1 MFELKERDGLA
12 RIGKFYTK
20 HGTVEK
26 PVLLPVI
33 NPNHI
38 LISPNEMKEKFKA
51 QMLITNSYIIYKK
64 KELREKALKD
74 GVHSLLGFDGP
85 VMTDSG
91 SFQMYV
97 YGDVEIR
104 NREIVDFQ
112 KKIGSDVSTI
122 LDIISPPDRK
132 YEDAKSD
139 VMETIKRAN
148 EVEADALTVQ
158 GSVYPDLREYCAS
171 ELSKLDCILHPVG
184 SVVPLME
191 KYKFK
196 ELVDVIVASKKGLVP
211 SRPVHLF
218 GCGHPMIFPLAVLLG
233 CDLFDSSSYAK
244 YARHNRMMF
253 PDGTKNFDEMSYSP
267 CPCPACMNF
276 GELKEMTEKERI
288 KKIAEHNL
296 WVSFSE
302 IKKIKQAIH
311 EGSLW
316 ELVEERCSAHPF
328 LLSALKKL
336 GEYKEFLERFEP
348 VSRKTFFYTGKESL
362 NRPIVYRYRKRIFE
376 RYEKPNADTL
386 IILPESER
394 PYSKT
399 YYDVMKKI
407 SGKVNAHFVVN
418 SVFGPAPVEFDE
430 TYPVG
435 QSVVP
440 TDVEYDDELVKEWVE
455 KFDYPDVLFWKDDK
469 TFEELGSFKRK
480 TSFNPDVQKIK
491 GVAFYQFGKCQNLFR
506 GEIKIVK
513 SKNGKI
519 RNVFVNDEHILSV
532 RNDGFYTLKMNGAKK
547 LHLIFKYPKMR
558 VVVNDDAVPFIKDGK
573 SVFSRFVV
581 ECDPEIRP
589 KDEVLI
595 VDKNDVLI
603 GVGRAIMN
611 REEMLSFK
619 KGVAVKNRA

>member
-1 MFELKERDGLA
+1 MFELKEMDGLA

-20 HGTVEK
+20 HGVVET
-26 PVLLPVI
+26 PALLPVI
-33 NPNHI
+33 NPNYM

-51 QMLITNSYIIYKK
+51 EMLITNSYIIYKK
-64 KELREKALKD
+64 NELREKALKN

-97 YGDVEIR
+97 YGDVEIE

-132 YEDAKSD
+132 YEDAKKD
-139 VMETIKRAN
+139 VEETIKRAK

-158 GSVYPDLREYCAS
+158 GSVYPDLREYCAT

-191 KYKFK
+191 KYRFS
-196 ELVDVIVASKKGLVP
+196 ELVDVIVSSKKGLIP

-218 GCGHPMIFPLAVLLG
+218 GCGHPMIFPVAVLLG

-253 PDGTKNFDEMSYSP
+253 PDGTKNVDEMKYP
-267 CPCPACMNF
+267 ACPCPGCSNF
-276 GELKEMTEKERI
+276 DEIKEMNENEKTR
-288 KKIAEHNL
+288 KIAEHNL
-296 WVSFSE
+296 YVSFSE
-302 IKKIKQAIH
+302 IKKIKQAVH
-311 EGSLW
+311 EGGLW
-316 ELVEERCSAHPF
+316 EMVEERCRAHPF
-328 LLSALKKL
+328 LLSALKKI
-336 GEYKEFLERFEP
+336 GEHKEFLERFEP
-348 VSRKTFFYTGKESL
+348 VSRKSFFYTGKASL
-362 NRPIVYRYRKRIFE
+362 SRPIVYRFRKRIFE
-376 RYEKPNADTL
+376 RYEKPEADIL
-386 IILPESER
+386 VVLPESER

-399 YYDVMKKI
+399 YHDVIKKI
-407 SGKVNAHFVVN
+407 SEKVNAHFVVN
-418 SVFGPAPVEFDE
+418 SVFGPVPVEFDE
-430 TYPVG
+430 MYPVG

-440 TDVEYDDELVKEWVE
+440 MDVECEKDLVKEYV
-455 KFDYPDVLFWKDDK
+455 KTFDYPNVLFWENEK
-469 TFEELGSFKRK
+469 TFEKLESFKK
-480 TSFNPDVQKIK
+480 KSSFNADVQKIK
-491 GVAFYQFGKCQNLFR
+491 SVAFYQFGKCPDLFK
-506 GEIKIVK
+506 GKIKLVK

-519 RNVFVNDEHILSV
+519 RNVFVDGEHILSV
-532 RNDGFYTLKMNGAKK
+532 RNDGFFTLKMGGAKK
-547 LHLIFKYPKMR
+547 LHSILEYPKMR
-558 VVVNDDAVPFIKDGK
+558 VAVNDDAVAFIMEGK
-573 SVFSRFVV
+573 NVFSKFVV

-595 VDKNDVLI
+595 VDKNDILI
-603 GVGRAIMN
+603 GVGRATMN

-619 KGVAVKNRA
+619 KGIAVKVR

>member
-20 HGTVEK
+20 HGIVET
-26 PVLLPVI
+26 PALLPVI

-38 LISPNEMKEKFKA
+38 LISPEEMKEKFRA

-97 YGDVEIR
+97 YGDVEIE

-139 VMETIKRAN
+139 VMETIKRAK

-158 GSVYPDLREYCAS
+158 GFVYPDLREYCAK

-191 KYKFK
+191 KYRFS

-218 GCGHPMIFPLAVLLG
+218 GCGHPMIFPLSVLLG
-233 CDLFDSSSYAK
+233 CDLFDSSAYAK
-244 YARHNRMMF
+244 YARHSRMMF
-253 PDGTKNFDEMSYSP
+253 PDGTKNVDEMNYSP
-267 CPCPACMNF
+267 CPCPVCSDF
-276 GELKEMTEKERI
+276 DEIKEMEEKEKIR
-288 KKIAEHNL
+288 KIAEHNL
-296 WVSFSE
+296 YVSFSE
-302 IKKIKQAIH
+302 IRKIKQAIH
-311 EGSLW
+311 AGDLW
-316 ELVEERCSAHPF
+316 ELVEERCRCRPE

-336 GEYKEFLERFEP
+336 GEHKEFLERFEP
-348 VSRKTFFYTGKESL
+348 LSRKSFFYTGKVSL

-376 RYEKPNADTL
+376 RYEKPEAD
-386 IILPESER
+386 ILVVLSESGR

-399 YYDVMKKI
+399 YYEVIKKI
-407 SGKVNAHFVVN
+407 SEKVNAHFVVN
-418 SVFGPAPVEFDE
+418 SVFGPVPVEFDE
-430 TYPVG
+430 MYPIG

-440 TDVEYDDELVKEWVE
+440 MDVECENGLVKEYV
-455 KFDYPDVLFWKDDK
+455 KTFDYPNVLFWENEK
-469 TFEELGSFKRK
+469 TFEELESFKK
-480 TSFNPDVQKIK
+480 KSSFNIDVQKIK
-491 GVAFYQFGKCQNLFR
+491 SVAFYQFGQCPDLFR
-506 GEIKIVK
+506 GKIKIVK

-532 RNDGFYTLKMNGAKK
+532 RNDGFFTLKMPGAKK
-547 LHLIFKYPKMR
+547 LHSILKYPSMR
-558 VVVNDDAVPFIKDGK
+558 VVVNDEAVPFIREGK
-573 SVFSRFVV
+573 NVFSKFVL
-581 ECDPEIRP
+581 ECDTEIRP

-595 VDKNDVLI
+595 VDKKDALI
-603 GVGRAIMN
+603 GIGRTVMN
-611 REEMLSFK
+611 RDETLSFK
-619 KGVAVKNRA
+619 KGIGVKVR

>member
-1 MFELKERDGLA
+1 MFEVRERDGLG

-20 HGTVEK
+20 HGVVET
-26 PVLLPVI
+26 PSLLPVI
-33 NPNHI
+33 NPNRI
-38 LISPNEMKEKFKA
+38 LISPNEMKEKFRA
-51 QMLITNSYIIYKK
+51 SMLITNSYIIYRK
-64 KELREKALKD
+64 KELKEKALKY
-74 GVHSLLGFDGP
+74 GVHSLLGFDGS

-97 YGDVEIR
+97 YGDVKIK

-112 KKIGSDVSTI
+112 KKIGSDVSTM
-122 LDIISPPDRK
+122 LDIISSPDQS
-132 YEDAKSD
+132 YDDAKKH
-139 VMETIKRAN
+139 VMETIKRAK
-148 EVEADALTVQ
+148 EVDADALTVQ
-158 GSVYPDLREYCAS
+158 GSVYPDLREYCAK
-171 ELSKLDCILHPVG
+171 ELSKLDCLIHPVG

-191 KYKFK
+191 KYRFK
-196 ELVDVIVASKKGLVP
+196 ELVDVIIASKKGLVP

-244 YARHNRMMF
+244 YARHHRMMF

-267 CPCPACMNF
+267 CPCPACTNF
-276 GELKEMTEKERI
+276 DEIKEMTEKERI

-296 WVSFSE
+296 YVSFSE

-316 ELVEERCSAHPF
+316 ELVEKRCTARPE

-336 GEYKEFLERFEP
+336 GEHKKFLERFEP

-362 NRPIVYRYRKRIFE
+362 DRPIVYRYRKRIFG
-376 RYEKPNADTL
+376 RYEKPEADVL

-399 YYDVMKKI
+399 YHALIKKI
-407 SGKVNAHFVVN
+407 SKKVNAHFAVN
-418 SVFGPAPVEFDE
+418 SVFGPVPVEFDE
-430 TYPVG
+430 MYPVG

-440 TDVEYDDELVKEWVE
+440 DAVKCDDEMIKEWAE
-455 KFDYPDVLFWKDDK
+455 KFDYPTILFWKDEK
-469 TFEELGSFKRK
+469 TGEKLESLKKKSL
-480 TSFNPDVQKIK
+480 FNIDVQKIRA
-491 GVAFYQFGKCQNLFR
+491 VAFYQFGKCPDLFR
-506 GEIKIVK
+506 GKIKLVK

-519 RNVFVNDEHILSV
+519 RNVFVDNEHILSV
-532 RNDGFYTLKMNGAKK
+532 RNDGFYTLKMDGAKR
-547 LHLIFKYPKMR
+547 LHSIFKYPKMR

-573 SVFSRFVV
+573 TVFSRFVV

-589 KDEVLI
+589 RDEVLI

-603 GVGRAIMN
+603 GVGKALMN

-619 KGVAVKNRA
+619 KGIAVKNRA

>member
-20 HGTVEK
+20 HGTVET

-38 LISPNEMKEKFKA
+38 LISPNEMKEKFRA

-64 KELREKALKD
+64 NELREKALKD

-91 SFQMYV
+91 SFQAYV
-97 YGDVEIR
+97 YGDVEVK

-122 LDIISPPDRK
+122 LDVISPPDRK

-139 VMETIKRAN
+139 VEETIKRAK

-158 GSVYPDLREYCAS
+158 GSVYPDLREYCAK

-191 KYKFK
+191 KYRFS
-196 ELVDVIVASKKGLVP
+196 ELVDVIVSSKKGLIP

-253 PDGTKNFDEMSYSP
+253 PDGTKNVDEMSYSP
-267 CPCPACMNF
+267 CPCPVCSDF
-276 GELKEMTEKERI
+276 DEIKEMKEKEKIR
-288 KKIAEHNL
+288 KIAEHNL
-296 WVSFSE
+296 YVSFSE
-302 IKKIKQAIH
+302 IRKIKQAVH

-316 ELVEERCSAHPF
+316 EMVEERCRCRPE

-336 GEYKEFLERFEP
+336 GWHKEFLEKFEP
-348 VSRKTFFYTGKESL
+348 LSRKSFFYTGKESL
-362 NRPIVYRYRKRIFE
+362 SRPIVYRFRKRIFE
-376 RYEKPNADTL
+376 RYEKPEADIL
-386 IILPESER
+386 VVLPESER

-399 YYDVMKKI
+399 YYSLIKKI
-407 SGKVNAHFVVN
+407 SEEVNAHFVVN
-418 SVFGPAPVEFDE
+418 SVFGPVPVEFDE
-430 TYPVG
+430 MYPVG

-440 TDVEYDDELVKEWVE
+440 DDVECEEDLVKEYAEAFGYSNVFFWEGE
-455 KFDYPDVLFWKDDK
+455 KTL
-469 TFEELGSFKRK
+469 EELESFKEK
-480 TSFNPDVQKIK
+480 SSFNLDVQKIK
-491 GVAFYQFGKCQNLFR
+491 SVAFYQFGKCQDLFR
-506 GEIKIVK
+506 GEIKLVK
-513 SKNGKI
+513 SKNGKT

-532 RNDGFYTLKMNGAKK
+532 RNDGFFTLKMNGAKK
-547 LHLIFKYPKMR
+547 LHSILKYPGMR
-558 VVVNDDAVPFIKDGK
+558 VVVNDDAASFIREGEN
-573 SVFSRFVV
+573 VFSKFVV
-581 ECDPEIRP
+581 ECDPEIRT

-595 VDKNDVLI
+595 VDKKDVLI
-603 GVGRAIMN
+603 GIGRAAMN
-611 REEMLSFK
+611 RYEMLSFK
-619 KGVAVKNRA
+619 KGIGVKVR

>member
-20 HGTVEK
+20 HGTVET

-33 NPNHI
+33 NPNHV
-38 LISPNEMKEKFKA
+38 LISPMEMKEKFKA

-64 KELREKALKD
+64 NELKEKALND

-97 YGDVEIR
+97 YGDVEVK

-132 YEDAKSD
+132 YEDAKKD
-139 VMETIKRAN
+139 VEETIKRAK

-158 GSVYPDLREYCAS
+158 GSVYPDLREYCAK
-171 ELSKLDCILHPVG
+171 ELSKLDCRIHPVG

-191 KYKFK
+191 RYRFK
-196 ELVDVIVASKKGLVP
+196 ELAEVIVASKKGLIP
-211 SRPVHLF
+211 SRPLHLF

-253 PDGTKNFDEMSYSP
+253 PDGTNNIDEMDYSP
-267 CPCPACMNF
+267 CPCPVCSDF
-276 GELKEMTEKERI
+276 DEIKEMKKNEKT

-296 WVSFSE
+296 YVSFSE

-316 ELVEERCSAHPF
+316 ELVEQRCGAHPF

-336 GEYKEFLERFEP
+336 GEHKKFLERFEP
-348 VSRKTFFYTGKESL
+348 VSRKSFFYTGKASL
-362 NRPIVYRYRKRIFE
+362 SRPIGYRFRKRIFA
-376 RYEKPNADTL
+376 RYEKPETRIL
-386 IILPESER
+386 VVLPESER

-399 YYDVMKKI
+399 YHDVIKKV
-407 SGKVNAHFVVN
+407 SSKVNAHFVVN
-418 SVFGPAPVEFDE
+418 SVFGPVPIEFDE
-430 TYPVG
+430 MYPVG

-440 TDVEYDDELVKEWVE
+440 DDVKCEDELVKEYVE
-455 KFDYPDVLFWKDDK
+455 TFDYPDVFFWKDDK
-469 TFEELGSFKRK
+469 TFEELESFKEK
-480 TSFNPDVQKIK
+480 TSFNLDVQKIK
-491 GVAFYQFGKCQNLFR
+491 SVAFYQFGKCHDLFK
-506 GEIKIVK
+506 GEIKLVK

-519 RNVFVNDEHILSV
+519 RNVFVNDEHVLSV
-532 RNDGFYTLKMNGAKK
+532 RNDGFFTLKMNGAKK
-547 LHLIFKYPKMR
+547 LHSIFKYPKMR
-558 VVVNDDAVPFIKDGK
+558 VVVNDDAVPFIIEGK
-573 SVFSRFVV
+573 NVFSKFVI
-581 ECDPEIRP
+581 ECDEEIRP

-595 VDKNDVLI
+595 VDKNDSLI
-603 GVGRAIMN
+603 GVGRAVMN
-611 REEMLSFK
+611 RDEMLSFK
-619 KGVAVKNRA
+619 KGIGVKVR